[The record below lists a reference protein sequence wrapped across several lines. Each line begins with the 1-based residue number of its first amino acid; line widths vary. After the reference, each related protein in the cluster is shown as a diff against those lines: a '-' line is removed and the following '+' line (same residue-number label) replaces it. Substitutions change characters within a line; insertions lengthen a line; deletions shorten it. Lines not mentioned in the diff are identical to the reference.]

1 MHPDR
6 EAATPPADVLVVG
19 VDGSTPSIK
28 ALIWALRV
36 GRLHGWSVEAVTAW
50 PEAAAVLVHDVPG
63 HSSAPRHEALRAQ
76 ARAIERALAVVEDP
90 APLTSSV
97 VNAHPVSALL
107 ERAAHARMLVVGSH
121 GSTRP
126 PSQRDRASVGDTL
139 TLLAACP
146 VVVVGDEPEQ
156 DPGPQTPTSQNP
168 MSQNPMSQQQ
178 LPRRRRVR

>member
-6 EAATPPADVLVVG
+6 EAATRPADVLVVG
-19 VDGSTPSIK
+19 VDGSAPSVA
-28 ALIWALRV
+28 ALAWALRA

-76 ARAIERALAVVEDP
+76 ARAVERALALVEDP
-90 APLTSSV
+90 APLTTRV
-97 VNAHPVSALL
+97 VNAHPVPALL
-107 ERAAHARMLVVGSH
+107 ERAGHARMLVVGSH

-146 VVVVGDEPEQ
+146 VVVVGDEPAQ
-156 DPGPQTPTSQNP
+156 DPTPQDPTSQTPTSRHT
-168 MSQNPMSQQQ
+168 
-178 LPRRRRVR
+178 PRHQMPQRR